1 MHYCQP
7 IQVLDEQP
15 ELNPQ
20 VELRLQFQN
29 MPANHSEAKD
39 DCQQKPVYIVT
50 LYQVWSTK

>member
-50 LYQVWSTK
+50 LYQV